1 MTRKERARQIGVIL
15 DELYMEMEIPLDHK
29 DTYTLLIAV
38 LLSAQCTDK
47 RVNLTT
53 PALFERADNPW
64 DMAKVPVD
72 EVRAIIRPVGLSP
85 QKSKAIVKLSQILVD
100 KYDGEVP
107 ADMELLE
114 ELPGVG
120 HKTASVVMVQAFGLP
135 AFPVDTHIHRLAYRW
150 LLSTGRSVKKTEEHL
165 KKAFP
170 IEEWDRRHLQMIYF
184 GREYCPARGH
194 DPEKCPICSVYG
206 RRSIFKS

>member
-1 MTRKERARQIGVIL
+1 MTRKERAQQIGLIL
-15 DELYMEMEIPLDHK
+15 DELYPQMEIPLHHK

-53 PALFERADNPW
+53 PALFERADNPF

-100 KYDGEVP
+100 KYNGEVP

-120 HKTASVVMVQAFGLP
+120 HKTASVVMVQAFGVP

-170 IEEWDRRHLQMIYF
+170 IDEWDRRHLQMIYF

-194 DPEKCPICSVYG
+194 NPATCPICSVYG
-206 RRSIFKS
+206 RRTLFK